1 MLVLSFCFVAFC
13 LFSAAAFTKRFE
25 GTNIFANQRHISRS
39 RIFMA
44 DVELV
49 FPGNKK
55 TKASSGSKL
64 KDAAAKAKYNAPY
77 GCEEGKCGSCE
88 HTVNGKKIRL
98 CIGKVPA
105 GPGPLVF
112 KQ

>member
-1 MLVLSFCFVAFC
+1 MALVAQTCALQV
-13 LFSAAAFTKRFE
+13 
-25 GTNIFANQRHISRS
+25 
-39 RIFMA
+39 
-44 DVELV
+44 V

-55 TKASSGSKL
+55 ADVAPGSKL
-64 KDAAAKAKYNAPY
+64 SDAVKKAKYNAPY

-105 GPGPLVF
+105 GNGPLVF